1 MYRSKH
7 DPKTP
12 VTGSTFGIHGT
23 TQLLGAGAI
32 KKKDTATFGKPLN
45 SQVADPA
52 EFLRGGQK
60 VQRVPAR
67 VDVTKFSFDS
77 VVDKKS
83 AVPRRTE
90 KPVMGLQSSKNFVTA
105 NAIETILSEPRK
117 MGGVPVQYAKRQG
130 YGKVPKYL
138 QTVKKQI
145 AEEKEAVAA
154 TLAATHQQNT
164 AQQGGMLVLPERE
177 RVTLLRQLKS
187 KWASVNERYQTLP
200 CVLDTPAKRARKEKY
215 EDALSMLERDIDLLS
230 KQTVII
236 AE

>member
-1 MYRSKH
+1 MDSGENVFALIPPTRHEPPKPPMYTSTHPGEVPR
-7 DPKTP
+7 P
-12 VTGSTFGIHGT
+12 VASHKTFGMANGKCKPNPSPFLHSHVGEP
-23 TQLLGAGAI
+23 LLPEPTMVNNP
-32 KKKDTATFGKPLN
+32 K
-45 SQVADPA
+45 
-52 EFLRGGQK
+52 QK
-60 VQRVPAR
+60 VKP
-67 VDVTKFSFDS
+67 
-77 VVDKKS
+77 
-83 AVPRRTE
+83 AVPYRGE